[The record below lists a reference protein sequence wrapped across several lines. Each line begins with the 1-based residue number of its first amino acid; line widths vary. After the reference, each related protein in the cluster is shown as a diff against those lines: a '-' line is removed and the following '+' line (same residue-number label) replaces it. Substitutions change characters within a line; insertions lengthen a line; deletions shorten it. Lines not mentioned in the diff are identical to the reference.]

1 MTEFV
6 YSVAANVI
14 DKIVSLAYQEICS
27 PWGISED
34 MKKLELT
41 MSTIQAVLLDA
52 EEKQVKNRGL
62 TVWLGQLKDVFHDA
76 EDVLD
81 EFECE
86 SLQRKVVETHGSTR
100 EKVLESVSYSSFNPL
115 GFSYKMCHKIKGI
128 RKRLEE
134 LAKDRALFHL
144 EERSEDQHIVHRERE
159 MTHSFVRDSNVIGRV
174 DDKQKIIT
182 LLMHPGD
189 NIGNVHTTLAQWV
202 YNDERV
208 AKSFDSKIWVCV
220 SEDFN
225 ILKLAKKILKSAGG
239 EISENMSMDEVQT
252 SLRSIL
258 KENRF
263 FIVLDDVWNEDHNK
277 WIDLKNLLIGGQ
289 GSKIL
294 VTTRS
299 HKVAIAMAPGPIQNI
314 KGLSD
319 DDCLSLFLRCAF
331 NEGEHE
337 PYPKLVEIGKQI
349 VKKCSGVPL
358 AVKTLGSLLYSKIE
372 EHFRYNNFDLI
383 QSWMANGLFKKSNKN
398 IEELEDIGEQYIKEL
413 LSRSFFQKDVDYG
426 TIFMTFKMHDLL
438 HDLALYVAQ
447 DDYCLVENI
456 NNTNKFE
463 KSRHISIL
471 DHKLGVDARIT
482 ILHKLNWAKY
492 EEDGLASININES
505 LVETCISRFK
515 HLRLLNL
522 RFSKLETLSSSIGT
536 LKHLRY
542 LNLHGNKQIK
552 KLPNSICDLQNL
564 ETLILLDCQELE
576 ELPRD
581 IKKMVSLR
589 FFFYNHKANILES
602 FNEGFQRLT
611 ALCNFGLADC
621 KSLISLPQ
629 GLKHLTALGYL
640 GIRNCEKLN
649 FMEGVDYPTR
659 LRTLYISKLPQSVTL
674 PQWLIQFV
682 STLQFIYI
690 YNCKNLEELPK
701 WLPNLSSLR
710 KLLIWGC
717 PKLSSLPDDM
727 DRLTALRELE
737 IGFCY
742 ELRRNYE
749 REVGKDWAKIA
760 HNPQVKFTPN

>member
-14 DKIVSLAYQEICS
+14 DKIASLAYQEICS

-34 MKKLELT
+34 MKKLELA
-41 MSTIQAVLLDA
+41 MYTIQVVLLDV
-52 EEKQVKNRGL
+52 EEKQVQNRGL

-76 EDVLD
+76 EEVLD

-86 SLQRKVVETHGSTR
+86 ALQRKVVETHGSTR

-144 EERSEDQHIVHRERE
+144 EERSEDQYIVHRERE

-189 NIGNVHTTLAQWV
+189 NIGNVHVISIVGIGGLGKTTLAQWV

-239 EISENMSMDEVQT
+239 EISENMSMDEVQA

-263 FIVLDDVWNEDHNK
+263 FIVLDNVWNEDRNK

-372 EHFRYNNFDLI
+372 EHDWISIRDNEIWKLEQKEGDILSALKLSYNQLPSYLKQCFAFCSLYPKDFRYNNFDLI

-482 ILHKLNWAKY
+482 FLHKLK
-492 EEDGLASININES
+492 EDGLASININES

-589 FFFYNHKANILES
+589 FFFYNHKAYMFTREC
-602 FNEGFQRLT
+602 FQRLT
-611 ALCNFGLADC
+611 ALRNFGLADC

-659 LRTLYISKLPQSVTL
+659 L
-674 PQWLIQFV
+674 
-682 STLQFIYI
+682 
-690 YNCKNLEELPK
+690 
-701 WLPNLSSLR
+701 
-710 KLLIWGC
+710 
-717 PKLSSLPDDM
+717 
-727 DRLTALRELE
+727 
-737 IGFCY
+737 
-742 ELRRNYE
+742 
-749 REVGKDWAKIA
+749 
-760 HNPQVKFTPN
+760 